1 MVEGLNM
8 GSGIMPSVHFPSGRE
23 LLASYWGFLRDG
35 GLVLTEALVSL
46 SDPPFAA
53 LKEGDTLGLE
63 VHIRTLKQT
72 FGVFGRVVRRGA
84 DRLFVAFTPDGAG
97 ALHDAND
104 AKERMLNAAWADT
117 HDVPQRKHRRLE
129 GPGQIDFTVDGIGAH
144 GELLDLSPGG
154 ARLRGPAQLP
164 VGARV
169 QLRLADETVDGQ
181 VRWSTRANE
190 MGVEFAQPTGA
201 VFRLIRG

>member
-1 MVEGLNM
+1 M
-8 GSGIMPSVHFPSGRE
+8 GSGATSIHFPSGRE

-35 GLVLTEALVSL
+35 GLVLTDALVPL
-46 SDPPFAA
+46 TQPPFSS
-53 LKEGDTLGLE
+53 LNEGDTLGLE

-72 FGVFGRVVRRGA
+72 FEVLGRVVRRGA
-84 DRLFVAFTPDGAG
+84 DRLFVAFSPDGSQ
-97 ALHDAND
+97 D

-129 GPGQIDFTVDGIGAH
+129 GPGQVDFTVDGMDAQ

-169 QLRLADETVDGQ
+169 QLRLADETVEGQ

-190 MGVEFAQPTGA
+190 MGVEFTRPTGA
-201 VFRLIRG
+201 VYRLPRVLSE

>member
-1 MVEGLNM
+1 M
-8 GSGIMPSVHFPSGRE
+8 GSGLVPSVHFPSGRE

-35 GLVLTEALVSL
+35 GLVLTEAQVSL
-46 SDPPFAA
+46 SEPPFAT
-53 LKEGDTLGLE
+53 LQEGDSLGLE

-72 FGVFGRVVRRGA
+72 FEVFGRVVRRGA
-84 DRLFVAFTPDGAG
+84 DRLFVAFTPDHGN
-97 ALHDAND
+97 DAID

-129 GPGQIDFTVDGIGAH
+129 GPGQVDFTVDGIDAH

-154 ARLRGPAQLP
+154 ARLRGPARLP

-169 QLRLADETVDGQ
+169 QLRLADETVEGQ

-190 MGVEFAQPTGA
+190 MGVEFSQPTVA
-201 VFRLIRG
+201 VYRMSPRIIESDK